1 MMDGTNFLL
10 FILSVVAILG
20 VAAYIISRRK
30 GLMGRNSLTVEPVSL
45 AETYGRIVK
54 GISFRDAL
62 HYSRSGE
69 MVASGFKKEIN
80 DYLSQSTA
88 DGLVV
93 GLEVVQTAQAR
104 ELILAKFPEATAKML
119 KNESAVQVV
128 TKNGERLLVAV
139 DKNGRKFISQ
149 AKQVDP
155 TVAARLAQISTLVVG
170 AAHIIAS
177 YDNAKN
183 IKAIDAKVDVLI
195 EQNTNELL
203 AELGAIF
210 ESLKEQLHSAES
222 DEGRT
227 HLLALKHKLKVIRS
241 RWFLNIES
249 ELKTIKNPSDRNF
262 LVRLFSRKKT
272 TVQNLM
278 NELSAQEEPLYLIRF
293 SLQMEQVI
301 AEVLGGPDQFNEL
314 TLPDVRSQILQL
326 SKVISERRDWI
337 KEHSSEDTV
346 IELVSACERFG
357 KSLK

>member
-1 MMDGTNFLL
+1 MDGLNLLL
-10 FILSVVAILG
+10 FILLAAAILG
-20 VAAYIISRRK
+20 VAAFIIFRWK
-30 GLMGRNSLTVEPVSL
+30 GLIGRNSLTVEPVSL

-69 MVASGFKKEIN
+69 MVASGFKQEIN
-80 DYLSQSTA
+80 SYLSQQPTA

-93 GLEVVQTAQAR
+93 GLEVVQAAQAR
-104 ELILAKFPEATAKML
+104 DLILSKFPEATARML

-128 TKNGERLLVAV
+128 TKSGERLLVAV

-155 TVAARLAQISTLVVG
+155 TMAARLAQIGTLVVG

-195 EQNTNELL
+195 EQNSNELL
-203 AELGAIF
+203 AELAAIF

-222 DEGRT
+222 EEGRT

-241 RWFLNIES
+241 RWFLDIES

-301 AEVLGGPDQFNEL
+301 AEVLGGSDKFNDL

-346 IELVSACERFG
+346 IELVSACERFE